1 MKTKP
6 ARPERNPNHIK
17 RRHQIQS
24 DSFGNV
30 TVFVQDEVT
39 SPTGRTV
46 LCGWQFSFRPE
57 PGDVIA
63 QVARRLSL

>member
-1 MKTKP
+1 MKTKSV
-6 ARPERNPNHIK
+6 RPERNPIHIK

-24 DSFGNV
+24 DCFGNV
-30 TVFVQDEVT
+30 TVFVQDQVT

-46 LCGWQFSFRPE
+46 LYRWQFSFRPE

>member
-1 MKTKP
+1 MQTKS
-6 ARPERNPNHIK
+6 ARPERDLNHTK

-30 TVFVQDEVT
+30 TVFVQDKVT
-39 SPTGRTV
+39 SPAGRTV

-63 QVARRLSL
+63 QVEQRLSL